1 MRVYADNAAT
11 MRMRES
17 AYNAMLPY
25 LREDYGNPSSIHDD
39 GLKAHEAVEA
49 ARKTIAECIGAKPNE
64 IYFTSGA
71 TESNN
76 WAVKTAMAIGGRTG
90 NKHLISASI
99 EHSSVLES
107 MRYAQAHG
115 FQIKPLLPNK
125 SGIVSERKVNSS
137 FDGQNPF
144 VSVMYA
150 NNEIGTIQ
158 PIREI
163 GKICC
168 ERGII
173 FHTDATQAIGHISVN
188 VKTDNIDM
196 LSCSAHK
203 FGGAKGIGFL
213 YCRQGINLSSFHFG
227 GSQERGRR
235 AGTLNVPAIV
245 SMAVALK
252 ESVDNME
259 KESEKVLSLRN
270 RLLDALLD
278 IPDSYLNG
286 DRERRLPNNINIRF
300 DGVEGEALVQMLSSR
315 GIMIS
320 SGSACSSGSL
330 QSSHVLRAIG
340 LSDKQAHESVRISL
354 SHENTEEEIDY
365 AILTIKECVSHLRS
379 LRSRR

>member
-25 LREDYGNPSSIHDD
+25 LRENYANPSSVHED
-39 GLKAHEAVEA
+39 GIKSHEAVEN
-49 ARKTIAECIGAKPNE
+49 ARKTIADCIGANPNE

-76 WAVKTAMAIGGRTG
+76 WVLRSTQSVITTA
-90 NKHLISASI
+90 I
-99 EHSSVLES
+99 EHSSILNAVKCPII
-107 MRYAQAHG
+107 Y
-115 FQIKPLLPNK
+115 PNQN
-125 SGIVSERKVNSS
+125 GIIVPDQLFFNNV
-137 FDGQNPF
+137 GL

-163 GKICC
+163 GNICR
-168 ERGII
+168 ESGII
-173 FHTDATQAIGHISVN
+173 FHTDATQAIGHIPVN
-188 VKTDNIDM
+188 VENDNIDM
-196 LSCSAHK
+196 LSASAHK
-203 FGGAKGIGFL
+203 FGGTKGIGFL
-213 YCRQGINLSSFHFG
+213 YCRNGIELPSFHFG
-227 GSQERGRR
+227 GSQERGKR
-235 AGTLNVPAIV
+235 AGTLNVPAII

-252 ESVDNME
+252 ESVENME
-259 KESEKVLSLRN
+259 KENEKVLSLRN
-270 RLLDALLD
+270 RLLDELLA

-286 DRERRLPNNINIRF
+286 DKERRLPNNINIQF
-300 DGVEGEALVQMLSSR
+300 DSVEGEALVQMLSAR

-340 LSDKQAHESVRISL
+340 LIGGRTNESVRITL

-365 AILTIKECVSHLRS
+365 MISNIRDCVSHLRS
-379 LRSRR
+379 IRSAR

>member
-1 MRVYADNAAT
+1 MKVYADNAAT

-25 LREDYGNPSSIHDD
+25 LRENYANPSSIHED
-39 GLKAHEAVEA
+39 GLKAHEAVEN
-49 ARKTIAECIGAKPNE
+49 ARKTIAECISAKPNE

-76 WAVKTAMAIGGRTG
+76 WVLRTAQSVVTTA
-90 NKHLISASI
+90 I
-99 EHSSVLES
+99 EHDSILNAVEC
-107 MRYAQAHG
+107 
-115 FQIKPLLPNK
+115 PLVYPASN
-125 SGIVSERKVNSS
+125 GIIVPERLYLFNRTKL
-137 FDGQNPF
+137 

-163 GKICC
+163 GKICRG
-168 ERGII
+168 RGII
-173 FHTDATQAIGHISVN
+173 FHTDATQAIGHIPVN
-188 VKTDNIDM
+188 VEDDNIDM

-203 FGGAKGIGFL
+203 FGGVKGIGFL
-213 YCRQGINLSSFHFG
+213 YCRQVINLPSFHFG
-227 GSQERGRR
+227 GSQERGKR

-245 SMAVALK
+245 SMAVSLK

-270 RLLDALLD
+270 RLLDGILD

-365 AILTIKECVSHLRS
+365 AILTIKECVSLLRS
-379 LRSRR
+379 LRSGR

>member
-1 MRVYADNAAT
+1 MSVYSNQRRIELKTRELRMRVYADNAAT

-25 LREDYGNPSSIHDD
+25 LRENYANPSSVHED
-39 GLKAHEAVEA
+39 GIKSHEAVEN
-49 ARKTIAECIGAKPNE
+49 ARKTIADCIGANPNE

-76 WAVKTAMAIGGRTG
+76 WVLRSTQSVITTA
-90 NKHLISASI
+90 I
-99 EHSSVLES
+99 EHSSILNAVKCPII
-107 MRYAQAHG
+107 Y
-115 FQIKPLLPNK
+115 PNQN
-125 SGIVSERKVNSS
+125 GIIVPDQLFFNNV
-137 FDGQNPF
+137 GL

-163 GKICC
+163 GNICR
-168 ERGII
+168 ESGII
-173 FHTDATQAIGHISVN
+173 FHTDATQAIGHIPVN
-188 VKTDNIDM
+188 VENDNIDM
-196 LSCSAHK
+196 LSASAHK
-203 FGGAKGIGFL
+203 FGGTKGIGFL
-213 YCRQGINLSSFHFG
+213 YCRNGIELPSFHFG
-227 GSQERGRR
+227 GSQERGKR
-235 AGTLNVPAIV
+235 AGTLNVPAII

-252 ESVDNME
+252 ESVENME
-259 KESEKVLSLRN
+259 KENEKVLSLRN
-270 RLLDALLD
+270 RLLDELLA

-286 DRERRLPNNINIRF
+286 DKERRLPNNINIQF
-300 DGVEGEALVQMLSSR
+300 DSVEGEALVQMLSAR

-340 LSDKQAHESVRISL
+340 LIGGRTNESVRITL

-365 AILTIKECVSHLRS
+365 MISNIRDCVSHLRS
-379 LRSRR
+379 IRSAR

>member
-11 MRMRES
+11 TRMRES
-17 AYNAMLPY
+17 AYNAMLHY
-25 LREDYGNPSSIHDD
+25 LRANYGNPSSIHED
-39 GLKAHEAVEA
+39 GIKSHEAVEH
-49 ARKTIAECIGAKPNE
+49 ARKTIAECIGANPNE

-76 WAVKTAMAIGGRTG
+76 WVFRSKQSVITTA
-90 NKHLISASI
+90 I
-99 EHSSVLES
+99 EHSSILNAVKCPII
-107 MRYAQAHG
+107 Y
-115 FQIKPLLPNK
+115 PNQN
-125 SGIVSERKVNSS
+125 GIIVPDQLFFNNV
-137 FDGQNPF
+137 GL

-163 GKICC
+163 GNICR

-173 FHTDATQAIGHISVN
+173 FHTDATQAIGHIPVN
-188 VKTDNIDM
+188 VENDNIDM
-196 LSCSAHK
+196 LSASAHK

-213 YCRQGINLSSFHFG
+213 YCRNGIELPPFHFG
-227 GSQERGRR
+227 GSQERGKR
-235 AGTLNVPAIV
+235 AGTLNVPAII

-252 ESVDNME
+252 EAVDNME
-259 KESEKVLSLRN
+259 NESEKILSLRN
-270 RLLDALLD
+270 VILDSILN
-278 IPDSYLNG
+278 IPSSYLNG
-286 DRERRLPNNINIRF
+286 DRDKRLPNNINIQF
-300 DGVEGEALVQMLSSR
+300 DTVEGEALVQMLSAR

-340 LSDKQAHESVRISL
+340 LTGGRANESVRITL

-365 AILTIKECVSHLRS
+365 MISNIRDCVSHLRS
-379 LRSRR
+379 IRSVR

>member
-25 LREDYGNPSSIHDD
+25 LRENYGNPSSIHND
-39 GLKAHEAVEA
+39 GLKAHEAVEN
-49 ARKTIAECIGAKPNE
+49 ARKTIAGCIGAKPNE

-76 WAVKTAMAIGGRTG
+76 WTIRTAMAIGGRTG
-90 NKHLISASI
+90 DKHLVSTSI

-107 MRYAQAHG
+107 LRYAQAHG
-115 FQIKPLLPNK
+115 FQIKPLLPNE
-125 SGIVSERKVNSS
+125 SGIVSARKVKSS
-137 FDGQNPF
+137 FDGQTPF

-150 NNEIGTIQ
+150 NNEIGAIQ

-163 GKICC
+163 GKLCR

-173 FHTDATQAIGHISVN
+173 FHTDATKAVGHIPVN
-188 VKTDNIDM
+188 VENDNIDM
-196 LSCSAHK
+196 LSASAHK

-213 YCRQGINLSSFHFG
+213 YCRQGINLPTFHFG
-227 GSQERGRR
+227 GSQERGKR

-252 ESVDNME
+252 ESVENME
-259 KESEKVLSLRN
+259 KENEKVLSLRN
-270 RLLDALLD
+270 HLLDELLA

-286 DRERRLPNNINIRF
+286 DRKRRLPNNINTRF
-300 DGVEGEALVQMLSSR
+300 DDVEGESLVQILSAR
-315 GIMIS
+315 GIMVS
-320 SGSACSSGSL
+320 SGSACSAGKSEVSN
-330 QSSHVLRAIG
+330 VLRAIG
-340 LSDKQAHESVRISL
+340 LIGKQAHESFRITL

-365 AILTIKECVSHLRS
+365 MISNIRDCVSHLRS
-379 LRSRR
+379 IRSVR